1 MQMDSAAP
9 SDEVRLNNQ
18 PTTAAPAPE
27 IKPPEPASTDAVS
40 HSSVGSKE
48 NNLYDKAMERLPQ
61 LPVNK
66 DEAQQPRVNPSTSR
80 QDPEPSEPDK

>member
-1 MQMDSAAP
+1 MQMDSAVL
-9 SDEVRLNNQ
+9 SDKVRLNNQ

-48 NNLYDKAMERLPQ
+48 NNFYDKAIERLSQ

-66 DEAQQPRVNPSTSR
+66 DEAQQSSVNPSTSR
-80 QDPEPSEPDK
+80 QDPKPSEPDK